1 MGPAWVA
8 IEAQLAA
15 QEAALVASSVDVCL
29 SKSLIVFCDYYY
41 HFPWWF
47 DKSVTN
53 SNFISCHNVYILF
66 SDCSDYFDYD

>member
-15 QEAALVASSVDVCL
+15 QEAALVASSVDFCL

-41 HFPWWF
+41 HFP
-47 DKSVTN
+47 
-53 SNFISCHNVYILF
+53 
-66 SDCSDYFDYD
+66 